1 MNDNSTKVIKNTI
14 LVVDDQPQNVRLI
27 GTLLRVDYNLLVA
40 DNGEKAIKSANE
52 KHPDLILLDIMMP
65 EMSGFEVCEILKSN
79 PATKDI
85 PIIFLTAK
93 TEQEDILK
101 AFEIGGVDYI
111 TKPFH
116 AQEVMAR
123 IRTHLELKNSKDI
136 ISNQNEELQ
145 IKNSKLEQAQK
156 ILTQKNEELLN
167 AMKNL
172 EAQAQHLN
180 KLYSQLIQNENVL
193 KATNDELVKINQE
206 KDKFFS
212 IISHDLRSPFAGF
225 VTLTDLITKNIN
237 AFTKEELL
245 ELIESLNNNAQS
257 TYSLLEDLLE
267 WARSQMG
274 RIKINIE
281 KVDIATITYE
291 TLYSM
296 SNLAE
301 QKEITLEH
309 NIDRNTF
316 VECDRNMISTV
327 VRNIISNAIKFT
339 NINGKITLYSEI
351 IETSLM
357 KKYWRVSVEDTG
369 VGMSDEQLKNLFSL
383 NLYNSTIGTANEKG
397 TGLGLVISN
406 DFIQKMNG
414 RMWVESQVG
423 KGSVFHI
430 ELPFIE

>member
-1 MNDNSTKVIKNTI
+1 MNDSNTKVIKNTI

-40 DNGEKAIKSANE
+40 DNGEKAIKSASE

-79 PATKDI
+79 PTTKDI

-383 NLYNSTIGTANEKG
+383 SLYNSTTGTANEKG

-430 ELPFIE
+430 ELPFVE